1 MLIGA
6 KLRFSKEGDRFQGKQ
21 LKKRMINQKIP
32 MFWRNSLPLAEKEG
46 KIIFVFRPQHLLW

>member
-1 MLIGA
+1 LIGA

-32 MFWRNSLPLAEKEG
+32 IFWRNSLPLAEKEG